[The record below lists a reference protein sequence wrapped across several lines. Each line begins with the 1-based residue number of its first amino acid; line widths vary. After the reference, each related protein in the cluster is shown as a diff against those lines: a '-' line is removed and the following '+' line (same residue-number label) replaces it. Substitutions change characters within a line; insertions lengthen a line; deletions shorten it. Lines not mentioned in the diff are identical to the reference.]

1 MREAPW
7 VDWSCGRTPSFS
19 GGRRGGSGRGLALTI
34 ILALQTL
41 LSPPT
46 PPPKDMPGPFY
57 ARYVPPK
64 AAAASSPTTPRKAPE
79 PSPPSPELAPTPV
92 SEKKEKRTKKRKR
105 TEVQDAAVEEDEDAA
120 LKKHKSVLSKFEKST
135 KIAER
140 LKAREP
146 SAEDEDPREEP
157 ELHGKSSTYEHA

>member
-1 MREAPW
+1 
-7 VDWSCGRTPSFS
+7 
-19 GGRRGGSGRGLALTI
+19 
-34 ILALQTL
+34 
-41 LSPPT
+41 
-46 PPPKDMPGPFY
+46 MPGPFY

-79 PSPPSPELAPTPV
+79 RSPPSPELAPTPV
-92 SEKKEKRTKKRKR
+92 SEKEEKRTKKRKR